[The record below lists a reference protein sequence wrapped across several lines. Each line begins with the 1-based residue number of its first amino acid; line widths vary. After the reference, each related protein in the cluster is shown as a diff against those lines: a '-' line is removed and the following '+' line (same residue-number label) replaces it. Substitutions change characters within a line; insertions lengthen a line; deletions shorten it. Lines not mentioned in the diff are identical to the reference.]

1 MTDSSD
7 PSQNSSVNKT
17 IIIVLSCITVAA
29 AVAATATGVAG
40 SVRKDASLKCSGM
53 KVVLRDSAV
62 NRFLTP
68 ADIAGIID
76 RDFGGYLNRPVERI
90 RTDRIEKVLA
100 AQECLTEYNAYFTSD
115 GVLHIEA
122 EQRSPAIRLTDSTSL
137 WYADIDGR
145 CFKVKEDWKPSLPCI
160 LVRRP
165 AKDKRWIR
173 NAAGMGKWIVEHPGW
188 KDSVSGIEADT
199 DGNIT
204 VFLTE
209 REESFILGQPE
220 ETGVKFG
227 KIGKYLDR
235 IADRGKEYNSV
246 NVSYKGQIICK

>member
-1 MTDSSD
+1 
-7 PSQNSSVNKT
+7 
-17 IIIVLSCITVAA
+17 
-29 AVAATATGVAG
+29 
-40 SVRKDASLKCSGM
+40 
-53 KVVLRDSAV
+53 
-62 NRFLTP
+62 
-68 ADIAGIID
+68 
-76 RDFGGYLNRPVERI
+76 
-90 RTDRIEKVLA
+90 
-100 AQECLTEYNAYFTSD
+100 
-115 GVLHIEA
+115 
-122 EQRSPAIRLTDSTSL
+122 
-137 WYADIDGR
+137 
-145 CFKVKEDWKPSLPCI
+145 
-160 LVRRP
+160 
-165 AKDKRWIR
+165 
-173 NAAGMGKWIVEHPGW
+173 MGKWIVEHPGW